1 MLKRIHVQQLSL
13 GMYLHELCGSWMEHP
28 FWRTRFLLEDPQDLL
43 RIRETSIQEVLIDIS
58 KGLDLAN
65 AATAQAEGEVS
76 EAPQASPVQAEPVQ
90 AEPPSAATPMAQELQ
105 RAASICAN
113 AKQAVISMFSEARM
127 GRAVDASSAPGLVS
141 EIADS
146 VTCNPSALI
155 SLARIKTADE
165 YTFMHSVAVCALMVG
180 LARQMGLND
189 EATQQAGLAGLLHD
203 LGKAHIP
210 LEILN
215 KPGKLSDAEFALM
228 RGHPGAG
235 HALLQGQGLPA
246 PVLDACLHHHEKI
259 DGTGYPHRLPAEQ
272 ITTLARMAAIC
283 DVYDAITSDR
293 PYKAGWDPAESLRR
307 MAEWTRDH
315 LDQRLYQAFV
325 KSLGIYPVGSLVRLT
340 SGRLGVVTEQS
351 PGTLLTP
358 RVKVFY
364 STKSDM
370 RIPPELI
377 DLSAPGCREQIAGR
391 EDPARWQFPDL
402 NELWSGLPHQPW

>member
-1 MLKRIHVQQLSL
+1 MLKRIHVRQLCL
-13 GMYLHELCGSWMEHP
+13 GMYLHEFCGSWIEHP

-43 RIRETSIQEVLIDIS
+43 RIRETDIQEVWIDIA
-58 KGLDLAN
+58 KGLDV
-65 AATAQAEGEVS
+65 AEPKADTETPVQPKPPP
-76 EAPQASPVQAEPVQ
+76 PQAAP
-90 AEPPSAATPMAQELQ
+90 AATPMAQELQ
-105 RAASICAN
+105 RASSICAN

-127 GRAVDASSAPGLVS
+127 GRTVDASSAPGLVS

-146 VTCNPSALI
+146 VTRNPSALI

-203 LGKAHIP
+203 LGKAHVP

-235 HALLQGQGLPA
+235 HTLLQGQGLPA

-259 DGTGYPHRLPAEQ
+259 DGTGYPHRLAGDK
-272 ITTLARMAAIC
+272 IGTLARMAAIC

-315 LDQRLYQAFV
+315 LDARLYQAFV

-351 PGTLLTP
+351 PATLLAP

-377 DLSAPGCREQIAGR
+377 DLSRPGCREQITAR
-391 EDPARWQFPDL
+391 EDPERWQFPDL
-402 NELWSGLPHQPW
+402 AQLWSDLPQTRW

>member
-146 VTCNPSALI
+146 VTRNPSALI

-325 KSLGIYPVGSLVRLT
+325 KSQGIYPVGSLVRLT

>member
-146 VTCNPSALI
+146 VTRNPSALI

-340 SGRLGVVTEQS
+340 SGRLGVVTE
-351 PGTLLTP
+351 P
-358 RVKVFY
+358 
-364 STKSDM
+364 DM

>member
-146 VTCNPSALI
+146 VTRNPSALI

-165 YTFMHSVAVCALMVG
+165 YTFMYSVAVCALMVG

>member
-146 VTCNPSALI
+146 VTRNPSALI

-203 LGKAHIP
+203 LGKAHVP
-210 LEILN
+210 LAILN

-340 SGRLGVVTEQS
+340 SGRLGVVTE
-351 PGTLLTP
+351 P
-358 RVKVFY
+358 
-364 STKSDM
+364 DM

-402 NELWSGLPHQPW
+402 NVLWSGLPHQPW